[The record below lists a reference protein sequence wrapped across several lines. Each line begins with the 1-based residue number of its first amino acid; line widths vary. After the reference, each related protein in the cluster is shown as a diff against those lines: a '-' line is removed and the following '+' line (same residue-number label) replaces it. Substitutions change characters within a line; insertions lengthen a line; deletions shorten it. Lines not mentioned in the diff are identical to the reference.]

1 MHKCLTVVS
10 KTKDCRWLLDHSL
23 IPFNFQHLIFIGR
36 NTVALIFLDDRWWV
50 WLLFWDR
57 ISITINLLFFIIFSI
72 LFTFLFIIFL
82 WRWQFFFL
90 DWIAVSVLNVALLFL
105 INIWKSKNS
114 IRVLHRG
121 PDIDISV
128 NAPWSKILIS
138 KVRSQAQGNNLDNL
152 IIVSLH
158 HDVVLI
164 ALLEAHDEVVAIAHW
179 TDEKVVL
186 LSGDTHVMQ
195 RLVRFVGV
203 TAALQ
208 FIIPHFHRLVVSTRH
223 ELSFTNLD

>member
-1 MHKCLTVVS
+1 MYECLTVVS
-10 KTKDCRWLLDHSL
+10 KTKDCRWLLDYSL
-23 IPFNFQHLIFIGR
+23 IPFNFQHLIFIRR

-57 ISITINLLFFIIFSI
+57 ISITIHLLFFIIFTF
-72 LFTFLFIIFL
+72 LFTFLFIIFF

-90 DWIAVSVLNVALLFL
+90 NRVAMSVLNVALLFL

-128 NAPWSKILIS
+128 NAPWSKIFIS
-138 KVRSQAQGNNLDNL
+138 KVRSQTQGNNLDNL

-164 ALLEAHDEVVAIAHW
+164 ALLEAHDEVVAVAHG

-186 LSGDTHVMQ
+186 LSGDAHVMQ

-208 FIIPHFHRLVVSTRH
+208 FIIPHFHRLVVSARH
-223 ELSFTNLD
+223 ELGFTNLD